1 MQGIDKL
8 IRLPS
13 KKFCYK
19 QEKTT
24 AGCISRE
31 AFHFPI
37 KKYVRLWNAAYHTH
51 SEQASKMALW
61 IQVIYFGSTP
71 LNIRR
76 AGQEGGR
83 MRIMTLKLN
92 QKEQSK
98 YAKATDQ

>member
-1 MQGIDKL
+1 
-8 IRLPS
+8 
-13 KKFCYK
+13 
-19 QEKTT
+19 
-24 AGCISRE
+24 
-31 AFHFPI
+31 
-37 KKYVRLWNAAYHTH
+37 
-51 SEQASKMALW
+51 MALW